1 MKLNDKIETKQI
13 IVPGSGKK
21 GIDIIHSYINLIT
34 TEEFDMTISEA
45 SHILGCS
52 YQYFTKFIVSEILH
66 IRINALAK
74 TLFNIYQDN
83 IFLDFDEFKK
93 IEELMKMR
101 ILLNRNDFFRYI
113 RETSATE
120 CKYFPILK
128 NDFDLSNI
136 ELIENIITEKNLFN
150 KANKIPQIK
159 LSTLIKDITKDNI
172 SKNETYNVKFSEN
185 QYIPKKYYSLKELKE
200 IFSINYDAG
209 IYNMIS
215 RNGVNK
221 IKMCNNSLVRY
232 DLNDFKKEVICVI
245 TYQSYLEYLNSL
257 PPGISFF
264 EILEKEI
271 IKKL

>member
-1 MKLNDKIETKQI
+1 MKLNDKIENKQI
-13 IVPGSGKK
+13 IIPGNGKK

-66 IRINALAK
+66 IRINTLAK

-83 IFLDFDEFKK
+83 IFLDFEEFKK

-101 ILLNRNDFFRYI
+101 ILLNRKDFFRYI
-113 RETSATE
+113 RETSSIE
-120 CKYFPILK
+120 YKYFPIIK
-128 NDFDLSNI
+128 TDFNLSNM
-136 ELIENIITEKNLFN
+136 ESIENRITEKNLFN
-150 KANKIPQIK
+150 KNNNIKPIK
-159 LSTLIKDITKDNI
+159 LSNLIKDITKDNI
-172 SKNETYNVKFSEN
+172 SKNETYTVTFSED
-185 QYIPKKYYSLKELKE
+185 QYISKKYYSLKELKE
-200 IFSINYDAG
+200 IFSIDYDAG

-232 DLNDFKKEVICVI
+232 DLNDFKKEVVCVI
-245 TYQSYLEYLNSL
+245 TYQSYLEYIHSL
-257 PPGISFF
+257 PQDISFF

-271 IKKL
+271 IKRI